1 MGGGGAR
8 SAGRWWHSAFVKTQK
23 GIGSP
28 LVPVPRSRSPA
39 SPQKS
44 GISQHPR
51 FPPEQ
56 ETVLKHTGRGPGRTV
71 PRVKSAGAKTKLDET
86 TMIPAVPRRHEPEK
100 REFRNKTLY
109 IQ

>member
-28 LVPVPRSRSPA
+28 LVLVPRSRSPA
-39 SPQKS
+39 SPQKV

-51 FPPEQ
+51 FNSRTGDRS
-56 ETVLKHTGRGPGRTV
+56 ETY
-71 PRVKSAGAKTKLDET
+71 RVRARADGASGEKCRAKTKLDET
-86 TMIPAVPRRHEPEK
+86 SMIPAVPRRHEPENANFVIK
-100 REFRNKTLY
+100 
-109 IQ
+109 